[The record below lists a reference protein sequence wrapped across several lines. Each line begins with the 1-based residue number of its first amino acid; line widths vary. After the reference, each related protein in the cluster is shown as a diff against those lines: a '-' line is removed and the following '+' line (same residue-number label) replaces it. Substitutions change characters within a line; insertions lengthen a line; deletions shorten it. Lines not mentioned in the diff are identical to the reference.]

1 MYTVADIVRAMDVIA
16 PLCTQLDWD
25 NSGLLVGDPAKGVER
40 VLVALDATLSVIE
53 KAEEVGAGLI
63 VTHHPIIFRPVKR
76 FLAGEPAYEAAVRG
90 IAVYSAHTC
99 YDMAEAGVN
108 AALADAL
115 GLRGRCPLWEERP
128 GDAAGRR
135 LGVAGE
141 LPCGMCREELAA
153 WVEEALGL
161 GAGYVRWPG
170 EAGAEVITRVA
181 VCGGAGADYLL
192 EAIALGCQA
201 YITGDVRHH
210 EFLEAERLG
219 LLLMDA
225 GHGATEAIA
234 MPQLQKQLSAALP
247 GVQVLLA

>member
-135 LGVAGE
+135 LGIAGE
-141 LPCGMCREELAA
+141 LPCGMSRETLVA

-161 GAGYVRWPG
+161 GDRYVR
-170 EAGAEVITRVA
+170 
-181 VCGGAGADYLL
+181 
-192 EAIALGCQA
+192 
-201 YITGDVRHH
+201 
-210 EFLEAERLG
+210 
-219 LLLMDA
+219 
-225 GHGATEAIA
+225 
-234 MPQLQKQLSAALP
+234 
-247 GVQVLLA
+247 